1 MTKEDVKLFSG
12 KLKWFKEW
20 HGNNKP
26 ESILT
31 TFITGV
37 FKVSEKEAR
46 KILKE
51 AVKLKL
57 VTIVDGIA
65 TII

>member
-1 MTKEDVKLFSG
+1 MTKEDVKLLSG
-12 KLKWFKEW
+12 NLKWFKEW

-26 ESILT
+26 ESIL
-31 TFITGV
+31 
-37 FKVSEKEAR
+37 
-46 KILKE
+46 KE

-57 VTIVDGIA
+57 VTIGDGIA